1 MFTKNSGGLGQKEG
15 VETIIGSS
23 VKLEGNFSCQGGIVV
38 EGEVKGNLKT
48 SSLLDVGVKA
58 VVTADIEAAEARVA
72 GEIKGNLR
80 VSGFLEIASSAKIY
94 GDIEASSIS
103 VGQGAVLKG
112 KILVLGNESKN
123 HKSKEK
129 EDIKEGD
136 E

>member
-80 VSGFLEIASSAKIY
+80 VNGFLEIASSAKIY

-112 KILVLGNESKN
+112 KILVLGNEVKN